1 MDIKKLSCNKNCKYR
16 SFMRYKNKLKHNISN
31 LNDVTIFRVAL
42 INLILILND
51 VVLLSGIITYQ
62 ILNDVVISKRHYT
75 CQILLFNLRN
85 FRTNIIT
92 QNKPELRIRPLSSLW
107 ENSTYQ

>member
-1 MDIKKLSCNKNCKYR
+1 MDVKNLSYNKNCKYR

-42 INLILILND
+42 INLIL
-51 VVLLSGIITYQ
+51 
-62 ILNDVVISKRHYT
+62 NDVVISKRHYT

-92 QNKPELRIRPLSSLW
+92 QK
-107 ENSTYQ
+107 

>member
-1 MDIKKLSCNKNCKYR
+1 MDVKNLSYNKNCKYR

-42 INLILILND
+42 INLILND

-85 FRTNIIT
+85 FRTNLIT
-92 QNKPELRIRPLSSLW
+92 QNKPELRIRPLLSLW

>member
-1 MDIKKLSCNKNCKYR
+1 MDVKNLSYNKNCKYR

-51 VVLLSGIITYQ
+51 VV
-62 ILNDVVISKRHYT
+62 ISKRHYT
-75 CQILLFNLRN
+75 CQILLFNLRILEQ
-85 FRTNIIT
+85 T
-92 QNKPELRIRPLSSLW
+92 
-107 ENSTYQ
+107 

>member
-1 MDIKKLSCNKNCKYR
+1 
-16 SFMRYKNKLKHNISN
+16 MRYKNKLKHNISN

-51 VVLLSGIITYQ
+51 VVVLSGIITYQ

-92 QNKPELRIRPLSSLW
+92 QK
-107 ENSTYQ
+107 

>member
-1 MDIKKLSCNKNCKYR
+1 MDVKNFSYKKNCKYR

-42 INLILILND
+42 INLILND
-51 VVLLSGIITYQ
+51 VVVLSGIITYQ

-75 CQILLFNLRN
+75 CQILLFNLRILEQ
-85 FRTNIIT
+85 T
-92 QNKPELRIRPLSSLW
+92 
-107 ENSTYQ
+107 